1 MISSTKDIQMKNNL
15 GKLYLLLL
23 FPFFLFANSDLA
35 TYTLT
40 ANKKDIVEK
49 EAVEVTFTAT
59 QKDHTNAMFFFLEPK
74 QSDAYRIELLT
85 HETKKI
91 SYHNYSSTFKY
102 LLFPLKSGDI
112 KVNFDFV
119 IKTASDDEIA
129 QIYVGDYSRIKWE
142 DMSSGSKIDLTPLA
156 LHVSPLSEKV
166 DLVGDFTLES
176 KLQKS
181 DINKYGSAN
190 LIYTLSGVGYDNK
203 TLQPLAS
210 IPNVTSFSQITDLDQ
225 KVSSNGY
232 QLKREYTYA
241 LTSQQNFTVPAVALK
256 AYSPKLKKYYTL
268 KSPSYT
274 IKVSG
279 IDPSTLLDKK
289 EFPADKTY
297 NFESLKNIGIA
308 LLIFLAGFTTAK
320 IGPSLT
326 FKRAKKQKF
335 QDIKESK
342 TPKELILIL
351 LQNYKNRSV
360 NKYINELELLEYKKS
375 SKDFQQIKS
384 DVLKNIM

>member
-1 MISSTKDIQMKNNL
+1 MSPKSKN
-15 GKLYLLLL
+15 
-23 FPFFLFANSDLA
+23 F
-35 TYTLT
+35 
-40 ANKKDIVEK
+40 
-49 EAVEVTFTAT
+49 
-59 QKDHTNAMFFFLEPK
+59 
-74 QSDAYRIELLT
+74 
-85 HETKKI
+85 KI
-91 SYHNYSSTFKY
+91 SN
-102 LLFPLKSGDI
+102 
-112 KVNFDFV
+112 
-119 IKTASDDEIA
+119 
-129 QIYVGDYSRIKWE
+129 Q
-142 DMSSGSKIDLTPLA
+142 
-156 LHVSPLSEKV
+156 
-166 DLVGDFTLES
+166 
-176 KLQKS
+176 
-181 DINKYGSAN
+181 AN
-190 LIYTLSGVGYDNK
+190 
-203 TLQPLAS
+203 
-210 IPNVTSFSQITDLDQ
+210 
-225 KVSSNGY
+225 
-232 QLKREYTYA
+232 
-241 LTSQQNFTVPAVALK
+241 
-256 AYSPKLKKYYTL
+256 SPKLKKYYTL

-326 FKRAKKQKF
+326 FKRTKKQKF

>member
-1 MISSTKDIQMKNNL
+1 MKNNL

-23 FPFFLFANSDLA
+23 FPFFLFANSNLA

-59 QKDHTNAMFFFLEPK
+59 QKDHTDAMFFFLEPK
-74 QSDAYRIELLT
+74 QSDDYKIELLT

-112 KVNFDFV
+112 RVNFDFV

-142 DMSSGSKIDLTPLA
+142 DMSSGTKLQITPLA
-156 LHVSPLSEKV
+156 LHVSPLNEKV
-166 DLVGDFTLES
+166 DLVGDFTLDS
-176 KLQKS
+176 KLQKN
-181 DINKYGSAN
+181 DINKYGTAN
-190 LIYTLSGVGYDNK
+190 LLYTLSGVGYDNK
-203 TLQPLAS
+203 ILQPLAK
-210 IPNVTSFSQITDLDQ
+210 IPNVTSFFEVTDTKQ
-225 KVSSNGY
+225 KATSNGY
-232 QLKREYTYA
+232 EFQREYTYA
-241 LTSQQNFTVPAVALK
+241 LTSKNNFTIPSIELK
-256 AYSPKLKKYYTL
+256 AYSPKKQKYYTL

-274 IKVSG
+274 IKVSS
-279 IDPSTLLDKK
+279 IDPSTLVDKK

-297 NFESLKNIGIA
+297 NFESLKNILIA

-326 FKRAKKQKF
+326 FKRIKKQKF

-375 SKDFQQIKS
+375 SKNFQQIKS
-384 DVLKNIM
+384 DILKNIM